1 MTERNQPRVI
11 RAWCMYDWANSAY
24 NLCITSAIFPVYYSS
39 VTKAAVLKS
48 GIGLDGTST
57 EDAPV
62 RLAGMELPAS
72 VAFSYA
78 LSAAYLLIVI
88 ISPFLGGQADYGGLK
103 KRMMALFAG
112 LGSISCMALFF
123 FTDEYVAPGL
133 ILFMLAA
140 VGWAG
145 ASIFYN
151 AFLPEIATPDR
162 FDQVSAQGFSYGYI
176 GSVTL
181 LLLNLVMIMFPGL
194 LFDVGGMAQLLQ
206 DNNGMDQ
213 EAALEQAQSHYKSL
227 ATRWS
232 FVAVGVWWMGFA
244 FYTLKHLPPE
254 TTLGQGRGV
263 SLWSRGYDEFCRVWK
278 RVRLMPTLL
287 RYLLAYF
294 FTSCGLQTIMVL
306 ATIFASK
313 ELEMGSEEL
322 IATVLLIQ
330 LIAIAGAH
338 AFSYGA
344 WRMGNLPMLMWGILV
359 WIGICLTAYLVS
371 TSTQFYLL
379 AAVVG
384 IVMGGTQSLLRS
396 TYAKLIPTDTRS
408 HASFFSFYDV
418 TEKLAIVFGTFAFGY
433 INLITGSMRNS
444 ALMLSL
450 FFMLG
455 MMCMFGLLKR
465 HKELGI

>member
-24 NLCITSAIFPVYYSS
+24 NLCITSAIFPVYYYS
-39 VTKAAVLKS
+39 VTKAAAVKRGNILNS
-48 GIGLDGTST
+48 VSSQ
-57 EDAPV
+57 DAPV
-62 RLAGMELPAS
+62 RWAGMELPSS

-78 LSAAYLLIVI
+78 LSAAYLLIVV
-88 ISPFLGGQADYGGLK
+88 ISPFLGGLADYGGLK

-112 LGSISCMALFF
+112 LGSVSCAALFF

-133 ILFMLAA
+133 TLFMLAA

-145 ASIFYN
+145 SSIFYN
-151 AFLPEIATPDR
+151 SFLPEIATPDR
-162 FDQVSAQGFSYGYI
+162 FDQVSAQGYSYGYI

-181 LLLNLVMIMFPGL
+181 LILNLVMIMFPGL
-194 LFDVGGMAQLLQ
+194 LFDVDGMAILLHHQ
-206 DNNGMDQ
+206 GMEMAAAFI
-213 EAALEQAQSHYKSL
+213 EAESHYRSL

-244 FYTLKHLPPE
+244 FYTLAILPKE
-254 TTLGQGRGV
+254 SAVGQSQSGH
-263 SLWSRGYDEFCRVWK
+263 LWSRGYDEFRRVWK

-287 RYLLAYF
+287 RYLFAYF

-306 ATIFASK
+306 ATIFASS
-313 ELEMGSEEL
+313 ELHMGSEEL

-330 LIAIAGAH
+330 LIAIAGAYV
-338 AFSYGA
+338 FSYFS
-344 WRMGNLPMLMWGILV
+344 RRIGNVPVLMWGILV
-359 WIGICLTAYLVS
+359 WISICLAAYFVNS
-371 TSTQFYLL
+371 SGQFYML

-384 IVMGGTQSLLRS
+384 TVMGGTQSLLRS

-408 HASFFSFYDV
+408 HASFFSFFDV
-418 TEKLAIVFGTFAFGY
+418 TEKLAIVFGTFVFGY

-450 FFMLG
+450 FFILG
-455 MMCMFGLLKR
+455 IIGMFGLLKK
-465 HKELGI
+465 HKEYGI

>member
-1 MTERNQPRVI
+1 MTERNEPRVI

-24 NLCITSAIFPVYYSS
+24 NLCITSAIFPVYYYA
-39 VTKAAVLKS
+39 VTKAAALKS
-48 GIGLDGTST
+48 GIGQDDSATK
-57 EDAPV
+57 DAIV
-62 RLAGMELPAS
+62 RWAGMELPSS

-78 LSAAYLLIVI
+78 LSAAYLLIVV
-88 ISPFLGGQADYGGLK
+88 ISPFLGGLADYGGLK

-112 LGSISCMALFF
+112 MGSISCASLYF
-123 FTDEYVAPGL
+123 FTDESVGPGL
-133 ILFMLAA
+133 TLFMFAA

-145 ASIFYN
+145 SSIFYN
-151 AFLPEIATPDR
+151 SFLPEIATPDR
-162 FDQVSAQGFSYGYI
+162 FDQVSAQGYSYGYI

-181 LLLNLVMIMFPGL
+181 LVLNLVMIMFPGL
-194 LFDVGGMAQLLQ
+194 LFDIEGMAHSLQ
-206 DNNGMDQ
+206 VQGMGI
-213 EAALEQAQSHYKSL
+213 EAALQEAQGHYRSL

-232 FVAVGVWWMGFA
+232 FVTVGVWWMGFA
-244 FYTLKHLPPE
+244 FYTLYHLPTE
-254 TTLGQGRGV
+254 TAQGSSNGRN
-263 SLWSRGYDEFCRVWK
+263 LWSMGYNEFRRVWK
-278 RVRLMPTLL
+278 RVLLMPTLL

-306 ATIFASK
+306 ATIFASS
-313 ELEMGSEEL
+313 ELKMGSEEL

-338 AFSYGA
+338 TFSYGA
-344 WRMGNLPMLMWGILV
+344 RRMGNIPMLMWGIVV
-359 WIGICLTAYLVS
+359 WIAICLAAYFVNS
-371 TSTQFYLL
+371 SMQFYLL

-384 IVMGGTQSLLRS
+384 TVMGGTQSLLRS

-418 TEKLAIVFGTFAFGY
+418 TEKLSIVFGTFIFGY

-450 FFMLG
+450 FFVIGIIG
-455 MMCMFGLLKR
+455 MYGLIKR